1 MKKIAFVL
9 IILISSTNLAQ
20 DGYYGRPSNY
30 PPNVFEV
37 NTSYNFDY
45 KMTGI
50 MERGSNRFPLTL
62 YVNSADGSIG
72 VKGEDVEFML
82 ASPIESSLGKF
93 DFAVLF
99 PEKGY
104 RMYGVLGVDDEGE
117 QKVSFA
123 SNRSLSAP
131 AAQLELVQSEKFHRF
146 MQNATKTNAGN
157 HPEFGS
163 QKLYT
168 GEINGKEF
176 KITISNGSA
185 PVKIT
190 PAHVG
195 YLCGVFADDNQRKNR
210 YITKFVTPDGVT
222 VEMHTFTPTNYIWTA
237 SGYSEIGQSNF
248 NVESMVDNE
257 DTLAEISQRIA
268 RITREMDYSNPDA
281 IQMSTLKM
289 RIETQRFNAIKSGH
303 PERQISEEAAGAL
316 INLKAQIIDKSKQCK
331 RYAEM
336 GFDEEEA
343 LCREQLR
350 RLEDRFNEMRN
361 RYLPFGG

>member
-9 IILISSTNLAQ
+9 IILISSPSIAQ

-37 NTSYNFDY
+37 NTTYNFDY

-62 YVNSADGSIG
+62 YVNSADGSVG
-72 VKGEDVEFML
+72 VKGEDVAFML
-82 ASPIESSLGKF
+82 AMPVESSLGKF

-99 PEKGY
+99 PDKGN
-104 RMYGVLGVDDEGE
+104 RIYGTLGDRGDE
-117 QKVSFA
+117 QKVSYA
-123 SNRSLSAP
+123 SIRNLSAP
-131 AAQLELVQSEKFHRF
+131 AAQLELIQSEKFHRF

-176 KITISNGSA
+176 KITISNNSA

-190 PAHVG
+190 PAHIG
-195 YLCGVFADDNQRKNR
+195 FLCGVFADDSRRKNR
-210 YITKFVTPDGVT
+210 YITKFITPDEVT
-222 VEMHTFTPTNYIWTA
+222 VEMHSFTPTNYIWAA
-237 SGYSEIGQSNF
+237 SGYSEIGQSNY
-248 NVESMVDNE
+248 NVESIIDNE
-257 DTLAEISQRIA
+257 STLEEIGQRMA
-268 RITREMDYSNPDA
+268 GITRNIDYSNPDA
-281 IQMSTLKM
+281 IQMSALKM
-289 RIETQRFNAIKSGH
+289 SIETQRFNAIKSGH
-303 PERQISEEAAGAL
+303 PERQISEEAEGAL

-343 LCREQLR
+343 LCRRQLR
-350 RLEDRFNEMRN
+350 RLEDRFNEMYN